1 MSTAQPVIVFHDVSK
16 SFSRHCG
23 HLLIREHIARLFRSW
38 HGERFYALKH
48 VSFEI
53 KPGESVALVG
63 PNGAGKSTILGLLA
77 GLAQPDSGRVKVH
90 GRLAALLELAS
101 GFHVDLTGRE
111 NVSLNAALLGFTR
124 KETERSF
131 DEIVDFSGIGDFIDE
146 PLRTYSSGMIM
157 RLAFA
162 VAIIVDPEILLVD
175 EVLAVGDAAFQEKS
189 FEQIRAFR
197 RSGKTLLCV
206 AHASALVAQLCNRA
220 IWLDRGEIMM
230 CGSFDEVS
238 SAYAES
244 CVGSTAR
251 I

>member
-157 RLAFA
+157 RLAFSIA
-162 VAIIVDPEILLVD
+162 VNVNPDIVLID
-175 EVLAVGDAAFQEKS
+175 EVLSVGDAAFQQKC
-189 FEQIRAFR
+189 IAKIGDFR
-197 RSGKTLLCV
+197 RAGK
-206 AHASALVAQLCNRA
+206 ALVCVSHGNTTVRELCDRA
-220 IWLDRGEIMM
+220 IWLDHGELLMDGTVDAVLAAYS
-230 CGSFDEVS
+230 GSHPS
-238 SAYAES
+238 LA
-244 CVGSTAR
+244 TT
-251 I
+251 

>member
-1 MSTAQPVIVFHDVSK
+1 M
-16 SFSRHCG
+16 
-23 HLLIREHIARLFRSW
+23 
-38 HGERFYALKH
+38 
-48 VSFEI
+48 
-53 KPGESVALVG
+53 ALVG

-157 RLAFA
+157 RLAFSIA
-162 VAIIVDPEILLVD
+162 VNVNPDIVLID
-175 EVLAVGDAAFQEKS
+175 EVLSVGDAAFQQKC
-189 FEQIRAFR
+189 IAKIGDFR
-197 RSGKTLLCV
+197 RAGK
-206 AHASALVAQLCNRA
+206 ALVCVSHGNTTVRELCDRA
-220 IWLDRGEIMM
+220 IWLDHGELLMDGTVDAVLAAYS
-230 CGSFDEVS
+230 GSHPS
-238 SAYAES
+238 LA
-244 CVGSTAR
+244 TT
-251 I
+251 